1 MKKTKSFDCV
11 EMKDAIQAKLRK
23 EYEGLTPQQV
33 RQRRQM
39 KLKTSNNDVAVKWR
53 RMQPR

>member
-1 MKKTKSFDCV
+1 MKKNKSFDCV

-33 RQRRQM
+33 REKRQR
-39 KLKTSNNDVAVKWR
+39 KLATSDNEIGVKWR
-53 RMQPR
+53 RIQQR